1 MHPSPSEH
9 TQPPASPGS
18 RPRPYSK
25 LTWLAPVL
33 SASLL
38 GGMVLYSFGLPE
50 PADAGPY
57 HDALLEIR
65 GDAPLAF
72 GDWAGRDEAV
82 AQAAIELLRPNLIVS
97 RRFSSA
103 HTGESVALLIVQ
115 CKDARDL
122 NGHWPPNCY
131 PAAGFIETGS
141 EPVTWN
147 VGDVRVNGRE
157 YRFGRDGVAE
167 TMVVSSFLIIP
178 DGQISAD
185 MRDVVEA
192 AGNYGLR
199 YFGAAQ
205 VQVLTDAAMSTQR
218 RKTVVE
224 AFLEAYR
231 PLIEAIRYSRD
242 AGVASP

>member
-1 MHPSPSEH
+1 MPHDLQDSP
-9 TQPPASPGS
+9 PPPK
-18 RPRPYSK
+18 PRPFSR

-38 GGMVLYSFGLPE
+38 GGMVLHGMGLPV

-57 HDALLEIR
+57 HAALLELR
-65 GDAPLAF
+65 ADTPLHF
-72 GDWAGRDEAV
+72 GEWEGRDEEV
-82 AQAAIELLRPNLIVS
+82 AQAAIELLNPNLIIS
-97 RRFSSA
+97 RRFRNDR
-103 HTGESVALLIVQ
+103 TGESVALLIVQ

-131 PAAGFIETGS
+131 PAAGFLES
-141 EPVTWN
+141 RREPKQWTL
-147 VGDVRVNGRE
+147 GDRVLDGKE
-157 YRFGRDGVAE
+157 YYFGRDTFAE
-167 TMVVSSFLIIP
+167 SMVVSNFLIIP
-178 DGQISAD
+178 DGQVSAD
-185 MRDVVEA
+185 MGDVVEA

-205 VQVLTDAAMSTQR
+205 VQILTDADMSTPR
-218 RKTVVE
+218 RHEVVE

-242 AGVASP
+242 AGPAPADG